1 MRRVGEKFAI
11 RSSLIVGIVGWRLVR
26 EIVKLKE
33 WDEWRNVAWAGNG
46 LLLLGWVIG
55 YFLPDIDDLFYVYIS
70 DPGDKIGNQA
80 KTLLT
85 GGDVRRAWDLLVA
98 TRGERKNLPVHN
110 ILTGLAVAVAGGWRC
125 GGCSWEFRLLAWY
138 VSHAGAD
145 IVLVVCGKRGLA
157 GRWNNS
163 GGKEAEIYASSG
175 IAFDVVCGRSNFVY
189 GGFFFFWGGG
199 GGGCGGA

>member
-80 KTLLT
+80 KTLLA

-110 ILTGLAVAVAGGWRC
+110 ILTGLAVAVAGVWV
-125 GGCSWEFRLLAWY
+125 
-138 VSHAGAD
+138 VS
-145 IVLVVCGKRGLA
+145 
-157 GRWNNS
+157 
-163 GGKEAEIYASSG
+163 SSG
-175 IAFDVVCGRSNFVY
+175 SPLAMGAVLGVTTRMFIGAVIEKNYMRWYWIFAREFSRREHQVVMAV
-189 GGFFFFWGGG
+189 WGVLLGVQIIG
-199 GGGCGGA
+199 LVR